1 MSGLF
6 ISIYRFFYH
15 HRWFFFLL
23 LVLLVGLILLFA
35 SKIRLEEDISKVTS
49 GNNSLSRY
57 GYVIR
62 NFKFADKLIVHFSQK
77 DTSAEADPELLISV
91 AQSLRNSLLSRLDS
105 TIIRNVFLQFD
116 DSVFDVVQNLIDK
129 HLPLFLNDSDYT
141 VIDSLMQKNPLES
154 LLQSNFKILVSPASL
169 ALQQRI
175 VKDPLGIFGMAF
187 KKIRSLQS
195 DDHYTLYNG
204 CVFSQDKKHLL
215 MFITPANASSETKKN
230 SILVSQLNKDIESMG
245 SGHATPVNI
254 EYYGYAATG
263 VGNAIQ
269 IKKDIILTLCI
280 AIVLI
285 FLLLGWYFR
294 NLLIPLLGFIPAF
307 FGGGLALVIMY
318 LVKGKISFIALGIG
332 SVILG
337 LIIDYALYLVNHYR
351 KKKSVEKVIADM
363 THTILICS
371 ITTIGVFISLTFL
384 ESSVLHDLGWFAS
397 ISVLGASL
405 SSLIIL
411 PQFFTKFILPAE
423 NEIIRI
429 TIIDRIAAIDF
440 GKNIWLLTGLAF
452 AGIFSLFVTNKV
464 MFEKDLNSLNY
475 MPEALKNAERH
486 IEQISDS
493 KLKDVY
499 IVSTGKDINDAL
511 RWNEIVQKKLE
522 TLKKQGKIHDYSGIS
537 TLLLSDSMQ
546 SERLHKWNE
555 FWTSKRKALLISQLV
570 NEGKRTGF
578 NEKAF
583 SGIRSMLNITF
594 SPIPSSQSKALRNL
608 LFSDWIN
615 ETPKMTMISEIA
627 KVTDSEKQFIYKT
640 FPDEPYLVIFD
651 RQNLTTRFVLT
662 VKHDFEL
669 LITLSMVF
677 VSLLLL
683 ISFGR
688 IELTF
693 ITSLPMFF
701 SWLLTLGF
709 MGITG
714 IRFNIFN
721 IIISSFI
728 FGLGVDY
735 SILMMRGLLNQYR
748 TGVNDMKTYQIS
760 ILLSSATTLI
770 GVGALFF
777 AKHPALNSIALISMF
792 GIISVVIISLSYQSM
807 ITRWLL
813 MNPQKRRSFPM
824 TATNILYTLF
834 IIWTPCL
841 LITILLIIY
850 GRLINPILPL
860 QKNRKQETFH
870 RILSFLSRRYV
881 KMNFSL
887 RYVVENKGGETFQ
900 KPAIIIANRQSFI
913 EIPALL
919 GLHPKIV
926 VLTGDRL
933 YSHWLF
939 GPVAKLAGFILL
951 AESIED
957 YLPLIKQRID
967 DGYSILIFTEAH
979 SSPCDPIQQFH
990 IDVFYIA
997 EKLNLD
1003 ILPILSFGSDA
1014 ALTKEVFR
1022 GKPTRF
1028 FNEILPRITPENLTF
1043 GDNYSERAKQV
1054 CLYYRKEYLKFKTR
1068 HNTPAYNALNLRLNY
1083 LFKGP
1088 VLEWYL
1094 RVKMVLE
1101 SNFDSYCQL
1110 LPARGNILDLG
1121 CGYGYISYMLKLTS
1135 DERIITGVDYDEKK
1149 ITIANHG
1156 YLKDYRVSFIN
1167 ADITEYNI
1175 TPMDGFLL
1183 GDVLHYLSYDKQ
1195 ESILK
1200 NCIRNLNPG
1209 GVILIREGNAE
1220 KKKRHE
1226 RTIFTEFFSTRI
1238 IRFNKTQDGT
1248 GRLYFTSAQKLI
1260 RIAEEYGL
1268 TFEIIDQKKITS
1280 NNFFVMRIPLKDN
1293 NINILT

>member
-6 ISIYRFFYH
+6 ISIYRYFRH
-15 HRWFFFLL
+15 HRWFFFLPMA
-23 LVLLVGLILLFA
+23 LLVGLIFLFA

-57 GYVIR
+57 EYVIR
-62 NFKFADKLIVHFSQK
+62 HFKFADKLIVHFSQK
-77 DTSAEADPELLISV
+77 DTSAEANPELLISA

-116 DSVFDVVQNLIDK
+116 DSLFDVIQRTIDK
-129 HLPLFLNDSDYT
+129 HLPLFLNDSDYNT
-141 VIDSLMQKNPLES
+141 IDSLMQKGPLES
-154 LLQSNFKILVSPASL
+154 LLQNNFRIMVSPASL
-169 ALQQRI
+169 VLQQRI
-175 VKDPLGIFGMAF
+175 VKDPLGFSWMAF
-187 KKIRSLQS
+187 KKFRSIQQ
-195 DDHYTLYNG
+195 DDHFILYNG

-215 MFITPANASSETKKN
+215 MFITPANPSSETKKN
-230 SILVSQLNKDIESMG
+230 SILISNLNKNVKSIG
-245 SGHATPVNI
+245 SGYANPVNI

-269 IKKDIILTLCI
+269 IKRDIILTICI

-285 FLLLGWYFR
+285 FLLLGWYFK
-294 NLLIPLLGFIPAF
+294 NFLIPLLGFVPAF

-351 KKKSVEKVIADM
+351 KKKSVEQVIADM
-363 THTILICS
+363 TNTILICS
-371 ITTIGVFISLTFL
+371 ITTIGVFLSLTFL
-384 ESSVLHDLGWFAS
+384 DSSVLHDLGWFAA

-405 SSLIIL
+405 CSLIIL
-411 PQFFTKFILPAE
+411 PQFFSKFILPDE
-423 NEIIRI
+423 KEILGT
-429 TIIDRIAAIDF
+429 TIIDRIAVIDF
-440 GKNIWLLTGLAF
+440 GTKFWLLTGLAI
-452 AGIFSLFVTNKV
+452 AGAFSLFVANKV
-464 MFEKDLNSLNY
+464 AFEKDLNSLNY
-475 MPEALKNAERH
+475 MSESLKNAERH
-486 IEQISDS
+486 LDQISNT

-499 IVSTGKDINDAL
+499 IVSTGKNLNDAL
-511 RWNEIVQKKLE
+511 RLTEIVQNKLE
-522 TLKKQGKIHDYSGIS
+522 KLKKQGKIHDYSGIS

-546 SERLHKWNE
+546 TERLHRWSE
-555 FWTSKRKALLISQLV
+555 FWTSKRKALLISQLE

-583 SGIRSMLNITF
+583 IGIKSMLNTTF
-594 SPIPSSQSKALRNL
+594 SPIPSNQSKALRNI

-615 ETPKMTMISEIA
+615 ETPEMTMISEIA
-627 KVTDSEKQFIYKT
+627 KVTDSEKQSIYKT
-640 FPDEPYLVIFD
+640 FSDEPYLVVFD

-688 IELTF
+688 IELTL

-701 SWLLTLGF
+701 SWLITLGF

-760 ILLSSATTLI
+760 ILLSSSTTLI

-777 AKHPALNSIALISMF
+777 AKHPALNSIALISIV

-813 MNPQKRRSFPM
+813 LNPQKRRSYPI

-834 IIWTPCL
+834 IVWIQVL
-841 LITILLIIY
+841 LIALFLIIY

-860 QKNRKQETFH
+860 RKNKKQETFH
-870 RILSFLSRRYV
+870 WIISFLSRLYI
-881 KMNFSL
+881 KMNFPL
-887 RYVVENKGGETFQ
+887 HYVLENKRGEIFQ
-900 KPAIIIANRQSFI
+900 KPAIIISNRQSFF

-919 GLHPKIV
+919 GLHSKIV
-926 VLTGDRL
+926 VLTGDQL
-933 YSHWLF
+933 YSNWLF
-939 GPVAKLAGFILL
+939 GLVAKLAGFIPV
-951 AESIED
+951 AESID
-957 YLPLIKQRID
+957 DSLSHIKQRID
-967 DGYSILIFTEAH
+967 DGYSLLIFPEVYC
-979 SSPCDPIQQFH
+979 SPYDNIQQFH
-990 IDVFYIA
+990 IGAFYIA

-1003 ILPILSFGSDA
+1003 ILPILNYGSDN
-1014 ALTKEVFR
+1014 ALTKGVFW
-1022 GKPTRF
+1022 GKPNRLFT
-1028 FNEILPRITPENLTF
+1028 EILPRITQKNLTL
-1043 GDNYSERAKQV
+1043 GDNYSERAKQI
-1054 CLYYRKEYLKFKTR
+1054 CLYYKEEYLKFKIR
-1068 HNTPAYNALNLRLNY
+1068 HNTPVNNALNLRLNY
-1083 LFKGP
+1083 LYKGP

-1101 SNFDSYCQL
+1101 NNFDTYCQL
-1110 LPARGNILDLG
+1110 LPAKGKILDLG

-1135 DERIITGVDYDEKK
+1135 DERIIIGVDYDEKK
-1149 ITIANHG
+1149 ITAAKHG
-1156 YLKDYRVSFIN
+1156 YLNDDRISFIS
-1167 ADITEYNI
+1167 ADITEYKI

-1183 GDVLHYLSYDKQ
+1183 GDVLHYLPYDQQ

-1220 KKKRHE
+1220 KEKRHK

-1248 GRLYFTSAQKLI
+1248 GKLYFTSPKKLI

-1268 TFEIIDQKKITS
+1268 TFEIIDHKKITS
-1280 NNFFVMRIPLKDN
+1280 NNFFIMRCH
-1293 NINILT
+1293 